1 MGKLKAISFAI
12 TCCTELNELKS
23 LIPHLLKYK
32 REEDEIVILYDCI
45 NGSEEV
51 EEYLR
56 SIEPGLTYNPIDK
69 FNFRWYSY
77 DFDGDFSKMKNFL
90 IEMCKG
96 GFIMQLDSDELP
108 NEHLLENLPQII
120 NFNPDVEA
128 YNIARINIVDNI
140 GLSYIQSWGW
150 RVTVLSG
157 FVNEKEFDL
166 DNPQDKDEYDL
177 LVKYNLI
184 IDEENMSYK

>member
-1 MGKLKAISFAI
+1 MSISYAV
-12 TCCTELNELKS
+12 TCCTELNELKL

-32 REEDEIVILYDCI
+32 REEDEIVILYDCV
-45 NGSEEV
+45 NGSQEV
-51 EEYLR
+51 EQYLR
-56 SIEPGLTYNPIDK
+56 SIEPGLTYTPIEK
-69 FNFRWYSY
+69 YKLRWYSY
-77 DFDGDFSKMKNFL
+77 DFDGDFSKMKNYL
-90 IEMCKG
+90 IDMCRG
-96 GFIMQLDSDELP
+96 EYIMQLDSDELP
-108 NEHLLENLPQII
+108 NEYLLENLPQII
-120 NFNPDVEA
+120 NLNPDIEA

-157 FVNEKEFDL
+157 FVNKKEFDL

-184 IDEENMSYK
+184 IEEN